1 MITVSQ
7 KGSFKNTESFL
18 KKIKKKSYMKIL
30 EKYARLGVS
39 ALSTATPK
47 DTGYTAASWSYEIE
61 QNDTGLSIHW
71 TNSHIEKGYA
81 NIALLL
87 QYGHGTRNGGYV
99 EGRDYINPAMRPIF
113 DKMAKDVWLEVTR
126 T

>member
-1 MITVSQ
+1 MVTIKQ
-7 KGSFKNTESFL
+7 KGNFNNIESFL
-18 KKIKKKSYMKIL
+18 KNVKKKKYKKIL
-30 EKYARLGVS
+30 EKYAILGVS
-39 ALSTATPK
+39 VLSAATPK
-47 DTGYTAASWSYEIE
+47 DTGFTASSWSYEIE
-61 QNDTGLSIHW
+61 EDSNGMSIHW

-99 EGRDYINPAMRPIF
+99 EGRDYINPTMRPIF
-113 DKMAKDVWLEVTR
+113 DKMANDAWMEVLR